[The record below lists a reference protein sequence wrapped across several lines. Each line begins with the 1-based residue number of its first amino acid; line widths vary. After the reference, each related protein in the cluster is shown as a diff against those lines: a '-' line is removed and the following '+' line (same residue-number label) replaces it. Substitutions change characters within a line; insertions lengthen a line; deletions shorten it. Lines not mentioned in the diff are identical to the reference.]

1 MSNYINPGNYKAKA
15 VASGIG
21 VSNAKGTPYVRVTFR
36 LIDSGSE
43 IDWFG
48 YVPNEA
54 AQERLVKD
62 LVTMGYKG
70 TNPEELDNLDEES
83 VGAFLPATVSLKIED
98 EVFQGNTRSRVRFVN
113 PERREMEPGKSLFGD
128 MRAAFAAARPGAP
141 AAPKANGKPAPIA
154 RPAPVSDP
162 DEDSIPFLGNF
173 HTRRTPRRP

>member
-1 MSNYINPGNYKAKA
+1 MSTYINPGNYKAKA
-15 VASGIG
+15 IASGIG
-21 VSNAKGTPYVRVTFR
+21 VSNSKGTPYVRVTFR

-98 EVFQGNTRSRVRFVN
+98 EEWQGNTRSRVRFVN
-113 PERREMEPGKSLFGD
+113 PERREAEPGKSLFGD
-128 MRAAFAAARPGAP
+128 MRAAFAAARPGGAP
-141 AAPKANGKPAPIA
+141 AAPKANGKPSPIA

-162 DEDSIPFLGNF
+162 DEDSIPF
-173 HTRRTPRRP
+173 